1 MRISSCLVMAFYLSV
16 CASCS
21 QTERAQTQQDE
32 QPTQDTVKGNAAN
45 GPEVSGLPD
54 VRLVRPDGSDHKHL
68 VDFQEAGLFT
78 DEVDDLLASV
88 DAQQPVAGTRQP
100 ALNNNSPD
108 GREFNPGQVRPS
120 ETVAVLGAEFR
131 APTNAESKRFGIA
144 YRRGQIVETIVAN
157 GNVDTAGIRK
167 GDAILK
173 LDENAITSN
182 DAIRDFLRVTKP
194 GQKVRVTLKRAET
207 LKTEEVHI
215 KLSRRRIAAEEARKS
230 RFTWNFAGLAQLN
243 QALAHAKKQNKQVIV
258 GLSGA
263 ET

>member
-32 QPTQDTVKGNAAN
+32 QPTQDSVKGNAAN
-45 GPEVSGLPD
+45 GPEVSGLAD
-54 VRLVRPDGSDHKHL
+54 IRLVRPDGSDHKHL
-68 VDFQEAGLFT
+68 VDSQEAGLFT
-78 DEVDDLLASV
+78 DEVDNLLASV

-108 GREFNPGQVRPS
+108 GREFKPGQVRPS
-120 ETVAVLGAEFR
+120 ETVAVLGAGFR
-131 APTNAESKRFGIA
+131 APTNAEAKHFGLA
-144 YRRGQIVETIVAN
+144 FRQGQIVKSIVAN
-157 GNVDTAGIRK
+157 GSADAAGIRM

-173 LDENAITSN
+173 FDDNAICSR
-182 DAIRDFLRVTKP
+182 DAVLDFLSVTEP
-194 GQKVRVTLKRAET
+194 GHMVRVKLIRVET
-207 LKTEEVHI
+207 LNTEEVHV
-215 KLSRRRIAAEEARKS
+215 KLGRRGLAAEEAGKS
-230 RFTWNFAGLAQLN
+230 NFTWDFAGLAQLD
-243 QALAHAKKQNKQVIV
+243 QALARVKKQKKLVLV